1 MASTLFVHYVLLV
14 ARQSNVTTVIRLLP
28 LLSAHYDP
36 DVVYGDTALH
46 SLVSAL
52 CSAPLCDAFANID
65 FCDAVFTKFFV
76 VSIVCRCLYPN

>member
-1 MASTLFVHYVLLV
+1 M
-14 ARQSNVTTVIRLLP
+14 IRLLP

-52 CSAPLCDAFANID
+52 CSALLCDAFANID

-76 VSIVCRCLYPN
+76 VSVVLVFVSKLLHLALKAVLFTLSVGH